1 MRQVCLIDKVKYA
14 TEWAKYTD
22 GVNITYNTA
31 EPVDVATSLTKF
43 VFTSEDLITD
53 YNEKMVEDIVE
64 RYINLFTQ
72 RGMTATD
79 AQIDFARET
88 SIVLLGNLKDVSLL
102 PVIPAP
108 CGFGKST
115 INQVFLEVVCLAYK
129 EGIFK
134 DGIIIITDKI
144 DQLYELHNDLIESVG
159 YFKTKSIKDNSKNTP
174 FTYVMEGWKE
184 DSYER
189 GVCLNRDVKYYEYGM
204 CTTEKCPSY
213 GQCKICN
220 QKFDQFGSPILLMT
234 NARLETCGEGIN
246 FYSTYTDKK
255 NDKQLR
261 TLRIID
267 EKPTMRDNFKV
278 NTVVLG
284 EIRNSLENMID
295 SKDKPILIDKWKKI
309 VNIIEDKFADFNENE
324 RIIVSNVNNTPIL
337 LADNEFNTLWENY
350 MGKNKYKR
358 ELEHIHT
365 VLTRGGLFVNG
376 DKRGRWIE
384 TIGMKNIHS
393 DNFKTI
399 IYDGT
404 ALIDPDYSDESIIRF
419 LDIKNLRTFENMT
432 VNVHMGTKLTKTN
445 FNSKNHLE
453 KGCCKFLETIK
464 KENTYVVTHKQQAT
478 PILTEIR
485 KHYKTLTVNLAKD
498 AKSFGI
504 KRPNII
510 TFSDTK
516 LAYYGNTKGSNVAR
530 DCTQMV
536 NFGWNVLPDYEYL
549 IRYLCTKN
557 DEEDLDKM
565 FKVCAD
571 INLSKKIID
580 DIVESRGKLK
590 LYKNYCM
597 LVDFVQEV
605 FRTSLRKYD
614 CNDAITVEC
623 FQCDLV
629 LIRMIEQMFPKCNV
643 PEPNYDEELECF
655 AESKI
660 EGFTTKDGK
669 ETAPQKFIKWLKS
682 WNGEKLSV
690 TNIKKECNISDNQW
704 KDLKKKK
711 DIKVMLG
718 KLINTKEGRV
728 HYYAK

>member
-1 MRQVCLIDKVKYA
+1 MREILLIDKLKYS
-14 TEWAKYTD
+14 TEYAEYTD
-22 GVNITYNTA
+22 VLGNTWSDGDNFITRST
-31 EPVDVATSLTKF
+31 TLSKF
-43 VFTSEDLITD
+43 VFTSEDLVTD
-53 YNEKMVEDIVE
+53 YNEKMVEDIVA
-64 RYINLFTQ
+64 RYINLFTE
-72 RGMTATD
+72 RGLTATD

-88 SIVLLGNLKDVSLL
+88 SIILLGNLKDTSLL
-102 PVIPAP
+102 PTVPAP

-115 INQVFLEVVCLAYK
+115 VTQVFLEVVCLAYK

-134 DGIIIITDKI
+134 DGIIIVTDKI
-144 DQLYELHNDLIESVG
+144 EQLYELHKDLIKSVR
-159 YFKTKSIKDNSKNTP
+159 YYIDNSLKDNSKNTP

-184 DSYER
+184 DSFER

-204 CTTEKCPSY
+204 CTNEKCPSF
-213 GQCKICN
+213 GKCKICN
-220 QKFDQFGSPILLMT
+220 QKFEQFNSPILLMT

-255 NDKQLR
+255 KKKQYR

-267 EKPTMRDNFKV
+267 EKPTMRNNFKV
-278 NTVVLG
+278 NTNVLG
-284 EIRNSLENMID
+284 EITDALELIDD
-295 SKDKPILIDKWKKI
+295 SKDKITFTNKIILIDKWKKI
-309 VNIIEDKFADFNENE
+309 RNVIEEKLTDFNENE
-324 RIIVSNVNNTPIL
+324 RIIISNINNTPIL
-337 LADNEFNTLWENY
+337 LTDNEFTSLWEIY

-365 VLTRGGLFVNG
+365 VLTRGGLFVKAG
-376 DKRGRWIE
+376 KRGRWIE

-393 DNFKTI
+393 ENFKTVI
-399 IYDGT
+399 FDGT
-404 ALIDPDYSDESIIRF
+404 SLIDQDYSNEEIIRF

-432 VNVHMGTKLTKTN
+432 VNFHMDTKLTKTN
-445 FNSKNHLE
+445 FISKNHLE
-453 KGCCKFLETIK
+453 IGCCKFLETIK

-485 KHYKTLTVNLAKD
+485 KHHKTLTVNLDKNAKTL
-498 AKSFGI
+498 GT
-504 KRPNII
+504 KRPNIV

-516 LAYYGNTKGSNVAR
+516 LAYYGNTKGSNMAR

-536 NFGWNVLPDYEYL
+536 NFGWNIMPDYEYL

-565 FKVCAD
+565 FNHCAD
-571 INLSKKIID
+571 IEKSKKL
-580 DIVESRGKLK
+580 VELFIENKGKLP

-605 FRTSLRKYD
+605 FRTALRKYD
-614 CNDAITVEC
+614 CEDAITVEC
-623 FQCDLV
+623 FQCSTV
-629 LIRMIEQMFPKCNV
+629 LIGMIEQRFPKCHINIDYKV
-643 PEPNYDEELECF
+643 LECF

-669 ETAPQKFIKWLKS
+669 ETAPQKFVKWLNN

-690 TNIKKECNISDNQW
+690 TNIKKECNVSDNQW

-711 DIKVMLG
+711 DIKIML
-718 KLINTKEGRV
+718 
-728 HYYAK
+728 